1 MSLIENTT
9 QLSQSVLFQE
19 SLTMYGAFGLFTLVL
34 VALDIYQTRGGAIT
48 MQKAIVWSIF
58 WFLLAFLFA
67 GSILFFWDVYAP
79 HSAYSNEKATVSFL
93 TGYVLEKS
101 LSVDNLFVFAIIFAQ
116 YKVPEHLR
124 PRALLWGVIGAL
136 LLRAIMI
143 AVGAQLLAQYHWV
156 LYLFAAFLIWT
167 GIKLARDKGEEEE
180 VNPYPEQ
187 VIRKLLPVTDD
198 YQGNHMFL
206 KQAGKWVA
214 TPMLIVVGVIAVMDV
229 MFALDSIPAIFAV
242 TREPFLVLAANVFA
256 LLGLR
261 SLYFVLQA
269 MLDKFIYLKP
279 ALSVIMMFIGVKMLL
294 VGTEYEI
301 PTIWSLTFLILVMTS
316 AVVASVYKNKE
327 NSRSRVNIT
336 NQKY

>member
-1 MSLIENTT
+1 M
-9 QLSQSVLFQE
+9 
-19 SLTMYGAFGLFTLVL
+19 
-34 VALDIYQTRGGAIT
+34 
-48 MQKAIVWSIF
+48 
-58 WFLLAFLFA
+58 
-67 GSILFFWDVYAP
+67 
-79 HSAYSNEKATVSFL
+79 
-93 TGYVLEKS
+93 
-101 LSVDNLFVFAIIFAQ
+101 
-116 YKVPEHLR
+116 PEHLR

-136 LLRAIMI
+136 VLRAIMI
-143 AVGAQLLAQYHWV
+143 GVGAQLLAQYHWV

-187 VIRKLLPVTDD
+187 FIRKFLPVTDE
-198 YQGNHMFL
+198 YQGNHLLL

-269 MLDKFIYLKP
+269 MLDKFVYLKP
-279 ALSVIMMFIGVKMLL
+279 ALSVIMMFIGTKMLL
-294 VGTEYEI
+294 VGTQYEI
-301 PTIWSLTFLILVMTS
+301 PTVWSLTFLVTVMTT
-316 AVVASVYKNKE
+316 AVIASIYKNKT
-327 NSRSRVNIT
+327 T
-336 NQKY
+336 NTAVSYTHLTLPTREWV

>member
-1 MSLIENTT
+1 M
-9 QLSQSVLFQE
+9 
-19 SLTMYGAFGLFTLVL
+19 
-34 VALDIYQTRGGAIT
+34 
-48 MQKAIVWSIF
+48 
-58 WFLLAFLFA
+58 
-67 GSILFFWDVYAP
+67 
-79 HSAYSNEKATVSFL
+79 
-93 TGYVLEKS
+93 
-101 LSVDNLFVFAIIFAQ
+101 
-116 YKVPEHLR
+116 
-124 PRALLWGVIGAL
+124 IGAL
-136 LLRAIMI
+136 VLRAIMI

-187 VIRKLLPVTDD
+187 FIRKFLPVTEE
-198 YQGNHMFL
+198 YQGNHLIL

-269 MLDKFIYLKP
+269 MLDKFVYLKP

-294 VGTEYEI
+294 VGTQYEI
-301 PTIWSLTFLILVMTS
+301 PTVWSLTFLVTVMTT
-316 AVVASVYKNKE
+316 AVIASIYKNKE
-327 NSRSRVNIT
+327 TNSSSVKIT
-336 NQKY
+336 NQNS

>member
-1 MSLIENTT
+1 
-9 QLSQSVLFQE
+9 
-19 SLTMYGAFGLFTLVL
+19 MYGAFGLFTLVL

-93 TGYVLEKS
+93 TGYLLEKS

-206 KQAGKWVA
+206 KQAGTWVA